1 MKYSMKNKAQK
12 GFTLIELVV
21 VIVILGILAVT
32 AAPKF
37 INLQADA
44 RTATL
49 QAVKASMQSAS
60 TLVHSKSLIKGNEAA
75 AAGDGETVVV
85 NSQNASV
92 NVDLGYPISTAGAA
106 PVTDPA
112 ADWALLLDVNADE
125 FIISDDSI
133 AGYVVVYP
141 ENGVEPAALPADNDA
156 PTPAESSCFAYY
168 QESQALGTSPI
179 IDVVVCL

>member
-1 MKYSMKNKAQK
+1 MKNKAQQ

-49 QAVKASMQSAS
+49 EAVKASMQSAY
-60 TLVHSKSLIKGNEAA
+60 TLVHSKSLIQGNESAVAA
-75 AAGDGETVVV
+75 DGETVVV
-85 NSQNASV
+85 NSQGDVV
-92 NVDLGYPISTAGAA
+92 NLDLGYPISTAGAA
-106 PVTDPA
+106 TVPA
-112 ADWALLLDVNADE
+112 DDWALLLEVNADE

-141 ENGVEPAALPADNDA
+141 EGGTEPTALPADNDA
-156 PTPAESSCFAYY
+156 PTAAESSCFAYY
-168 QESQALGTSPI
+168 QESQALGTSPVT
-179 IDVVVCL
+179 DVVICL